1 MDDESSKFK
10 QIKSKEELEKVKV
23 KFYKAWDKRHIPDLR
38 HIIFIRNT
46 IKKHN
51 NFIEHEVLVNII
63 MKKYGFKNRIVN
75 KMLTYMVD
83 NEIINDIFW
92 ENNVDL
98 RYFINEE

>member
-1 MDDESSKFK
+1 K
-10 QIKSKEELEKVKV
+10 
-23 KFYKAWDKRHIPDLR
+23 
-38 HIIFIRNT
+38 FIRNT